1 MFHSL
6 ISPFMGEFMGTMVLI
21 LLGNGVV
28 AGVLLKRSKAEG
40 AGWLT
45 IATAWGIA
53 VFAGVFTS
61 TAWGSVDAN
70 LNPAITVAAAII
82 THDTHKLA
90 VYIPAQIL
98 GGMMGAFLVW
108 IMYLPHWAP
117 TEDADAKLGCFC
129 TIPAIRKP
137 LANAVA
143 EIIGTFVLF
152 LVISAITSK
161 AFGGEHGL
169 AIGLSPFF
177 VGLLVWG
184 IGMSLGGVTGYAIN
198 PARDFGPRLVH
209 TLLPIAGKRDSDW
222 GYAWVPII
230 GPIVGATLA
239 AVMIRAF
246 GVN

>member
-1 MFHSL
+1 MVHSVV
-6 ISPFMGEFMGTMVLI
+6 SPFMGEFMGTMVLI

-45 IATAWGIA
+45 IATAWGIS
-53 VFAGVFTS
+53 VFAGVITS
-61 TAWGSVDAN
+61 TAWGSPDAH

-82 THDTHKLA
+82 TGDTHKLA

-98 GGMMGAFLVW
+98 GAMVGAILVW
-108 IMYLPHWAP
+108 IMYLPHWAI

-129 TIPAIRKP
+129 TGPAIRKP
-137 LANAVA
+137 LANVVS

-152 LVISAITSK
+152 LVIAAITSK
-161 AFGGEHGL
+161 AVGGEHGI
-169 AIGLSPFF
+169 ANGLSPLL
-177 VGLLVWG
+177 VGFLVWG

-209 TLLPIAGKRDSDW
+209 MLLPIPGKRNSDW

-230 GPIVGATLA
+230 GPILGASLA
-239 AVMIRAF
+239 AVIIRMF
-246 GVN
+246 GS